1 MRPITFFNMN
11 FSHIRKRPLFALTLA
26 LIFSMEARS
35 QPTPRNLANDS
46 GSATDLIFPGEATSI
61 AEAIYP
67 KMLLLKPDGDGP
79 FPAVMLGH
87 QCGGG

>member
-1 MRPITFFNMN
+1 
-11 FSHIRKRPLFALTLA
+11 
-26 LIFSMEARS
+26 
-35 QPTPRNLANDS
+35 LANDS

-87 QCGGG
+87 QCGGVSFF